1 MYIPIHILARA
12 AAMSQTRRSAQLQA
26 STPVPIY
33 YQLQELILKDIEN
46 GSLLPGSMI
55 PTERQL
61 VESCGVSIGTVK
73 KAILNLVHQGYLY
86 RIQGKGTFV
95 TGTTLRRES
104 LRYYRLL
111 ESFDGLES
119 NLSVKPLQMRKVSG
133 FHPANRL
140 LEIRADQTLFELKR
154 IFLLEGSPVV
164 FSVSY
169 LPQNLFRK
177 LDDYPSAEFENKP
190 LYAAIEEKYGLPTIR
205 NRELISAAF
214 PGSEAAEALGIR
226 KDVPVLY
233 LEMLAFTYRDKPY
246 EYRRAYCL
254 TADRKIF
261 REY

>member
-1 MYIPIHILARA
+1 
-12 AAMSQTRRSAQLQA
+12 MSQTRRSAQLQT
-26 STPVPIY
+26 STPIPIY

-46 GSLLPGSMI
+46 GSLLPGAMI

-61 VESCGVSIGTVK
+61 VESYGVSIGTVK
-73 KAILNLVHQGYLY
+73 KAILNLVHRGYLY

-111 ESFDGLES
+111 ESFDGIES
-119 NLSVKPLQMRKVSG
+119 NLTVKPLQMGRVPG

-140 LEIRADQTLFELKR
+140 LGIRADQSLFELKR
-154 IFLLEGSPVV
+154 IFLLEGSPIV
-164 FSVSY
+164 FSISY

-177 LDDYPSAEFENKP
+177 LDTYPSDEFEKKP
-190 LYAAIEEKYGLPTIR
+190 LYATIEEKFGLPTIS
-205 NRELISAAF
+205 NRELIGAAF
-214 PGSEAAEALGIR
+214 PSREAAEALGIR
-226 KDVPVLY
+226 KDRPVLY
-233 LEMLAFTYRDKPY
+233 IEMLSFTYRKKPY

-254 TADRKIF
+254 TGERKVF